1 MKVIDL
7 LNKIAK
13 GEEIPKKILCD
24 GIVYTYN
31 PKQGDYHEIA
41 SPISLFLYENFG
53 NSPNTT
59 IWLLS
64 DNIEIL
70 EDKTEEIE
78 EIQNFTCL
86 TKGNNGEII
95 KLLNELS
102 ICYGE
107 KINELARE
115 INQIKK
121 DLKPLAIGVDYRND
135 CDKETN
141 CMTD

>member
-31 PKQGDYHEIA
+31 PKQGDYYEID

-53 NSPNTT
+53 NSPSTK

-78 EIQNFTCL
+78 EIQADDNYCIHTELGSF
-86 TKGNNGEII
+86 KGRKMDIAFVN
-95 KLLNELS
+95 KFNELVR
-102 ICYGE
+102 
-107 KINELARE
+107 A

-121 DLKPLAIGVDYRND
+121 DFLAIGVDYRND

>member
-31 PKQGDYHEIA
+31 PKQGDYYEIDC
-41 SPISLFLYENFG
+41 PISLFLYENFG
-53 NSPNTT
+53 NSPNTK

-70 EDKTEEIE
+70 EDKTEEDTTKEIE
-78 EIQNFTCL
+78 ELDMAYTHHNIDHT
-86 TKGNNGEII
+86 EIM
-95 KLLNELS
+95 N
-102 ICYGE
+102 
-107 KINELARE
+107 KINELVRAVNKLNNNTTYKAE
-115 INQIKK
+115 Q
-121 DLKPLAIGVDYRND
+121 
-135 CDKETN
+135 